1 MKRIK
6 VGDVLEI
13 PMGDGYAYA
22 QLSHRDPL
30 MGDLIRVFEDISPT
44 PRADWAAL
52 VQQRPLFLTF
62 FYISHGVKTGAVK
75 IVGNAPLPEEARAF
89 PLFLCA
95 GLPDDTTG
103 KPTTWALWDG
113 HQDRFI
119 DQVTPELAKLPL
131 REGIDEVLLKER
143 IRKKWHHED
152 GVK

>member
-22 QLSHRDPL
+22 QLSHREPL

-62 FYISHGVKTGAVK
+62 FYISHGVEPVRSK
-75 IVGNAPLPEEARAF
+75 IVGNAPIPEEARAF
-89 PLFLCA
+89 RSSCA
-95 GLPDDTTG
+95 RACRMTRRESRQRGGHGTAIRAASSTRSRLSSRGCPFARGSTKCSSRSGFARSGTTR
-103 KPTTWALWDG
+103 TA
-113 HQDRFI
+113 
-119 DQVTPELAKLPL
+119 
-131 REGIDEVLLKER
+131 
-143 IRKKWHHED
+143 
-152 GVK
+152 